1 MILTNIQNH
10 LLVIIVP
17 HFDLF
22 VNKKPP
28 HLTQIQITGQV
39 AVAEESLSGTLLSMP
54 APLSCNLIIPQ
65 KRTGALNVLYTNR

>member
-1 MILTNIQNH
+1 MILTNILNH
-10 LLVIIVP
+10 LLAIIVP

-28 HLTQIQITGQV
+28 HLTRHKSPVV